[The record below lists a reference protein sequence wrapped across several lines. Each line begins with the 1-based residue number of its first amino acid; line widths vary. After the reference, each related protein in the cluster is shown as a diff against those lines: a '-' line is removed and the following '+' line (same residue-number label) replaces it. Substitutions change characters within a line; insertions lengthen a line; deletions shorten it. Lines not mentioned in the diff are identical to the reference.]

1 MCECVCIC
9 SMVWVLHGALLSTGV
24 QVCKGH
30 CVCDGLLCVLLSCI
44 VGWGVILVLT
54 GVIFVVL
61 KARGVV
67 TGGVA

>member
-1 MCECVCIC
+1 M
-9 SMVWVLHGALLSTGV
+9 LHGALFSVGV
-24 QVCKGH
+24 EVCECHG
-30 CVCDGLLCVLLSCI
+30 VCDGLLGVLLFCI
-44 VGWGVILVLT
+44 VGSVVIMGLT